1 MNETRNA
8 STALTAFPV
17 PAPRLSSSAGV
28 ELTHELMRFLTS
40 GAFKPHHR
48 LPGER
53 ALAEHMGVG
62 RTVIREA
69 IRSLVL
75 LGLLEVRQGDGT
87 YLRGGSSELLP
98 RVIEWGLLLG
108 DHTIDSLA
116 EARRYIEVDLAGLA
130 ARNHTEADLGRI
142 QQWFWFMEG
151 AAESGDVP
159 KFVDADTEFH
169 LAIATAAR
177 NSVLAGV
184 LTNIRSLMRVWT
196 ERVVTAHVRLADS
209 LEVHRPIREAIESGD
224 EQASRA
230 AMAEHM
236 DQAIINLRRALDAE
250 PNTDEPQR
258 T

>member
-69 IRSLVL
+69 IPFSGVARL
-75 LGLLEVRQGDGT
+75 T
-87 YLRGGSSELLP
+87 RGP
-98 RVIEWGLLLG
+98 
-108 DHTIDSLA
+108 
-116 EARRYIEVDLAGLA
+116 ARRRYLSPRRKFGTA
-130 ARNHTEADLGRI
+130 AASDRMGPASRRSHDRLPCRSTPIHRSRPGRARRPQHTEADLGRI

>member
-1 MNETRNA
+1 MNDARDAGGTIA
-8 STALTAFPV
+8 SFPISV
-17 PAPRLSSSAGV
+17 PRSSTSAGV
-28 ELTHELMRFLTS
+28 ELTQQLMRFLTS
-40 GAFKPHHR
+40 GAFKTNQR

-87 YLRGGSSELLP
+87 YLRGGTSELLP

-108 DHTIDSLA
+108 NHSIDSLA
-116 EARRYIEVDLAGLA
+116 EARRCIEIDLAGLA
-130 ARNHTEADLGRI
+130 ARNHDDADLGRI
-142 QQWFWFMEG
+142 RQWFWFMES
-151 AAESGDVP
+151 ASEAGDVP

-169 LAIATAAR
+169 LAIAAAAR

-196 ERVVTAHVRLADS
+196 ERVVTETVRLSDS
-209 LEVHRPIREAIESGD
+209 LDVHRPILEAIESGD
-224 EQASRA
+224 EDAARA
-230 AMAEHM
+230 AMTHHM
-236 DQAIINLRRALDAE
+236 DQAIANLRRVLEAE
-250 PNTDEPQR
+250 PADPPEN
-258 T
+258 